1 MLKKYLISLCLALLL
16 TAAVV
21 TGLITQ
27 PVFRPS
33 AQASFPSIGP
43 SIGPS
48 MSPAVDPAVLET
60 HVRVLSEMLH
70 PRCFDHPDNL
80 EATARYIE
88 RHLAAA
94 GGRTQVQKF
103 PVDELEYSN
112 VVAEFGPKDG
122 PALIV
127 GAHYDSEGETYRE
140 PPHYTPGADDNASG
154 TAALL
159 ALADLLGRHPPAKR
173 VQLVAYC
180 LEEPPFFAT
189 DKMGS
194 AAHAARLNRDRVPV
208 LGMIS
213 LEMVGYFSDAP
224 GSQTYP
230 AAIMGLLYPDKGD
243 FIGVVGRFQDMGL
256 TRTVKA
262 AMLGASDLPV
272 FSINAPPLVPGVD
285 YSDHRNYWPYG
296 HEAVMITDTAFY
308 RNFHYHTNEDTADT
322 LDYRRMAKVV
332 QGVFAAVVALTGN
345 GN

>member
-1 MLKKYLISLCLALLL
+1 MLKKYLPVLCLALLL
-16 TAAVV
+16 IAAVV
-21 TGLITQ
+21 TGLVTQ

-33 AQASFPSIGP
+33 PQAPSP
-43 SIGPS
+43 T
-48 MSPAVDPAVLET
+48 VDPAALEA
-60 HVRVLSEMLH
+60 HVRMLSETLH
-70 PRCFDHPDNL
+70 PRCFEHPDNL
-80 EATARYIE
+80 EAAASYIE
-88 RHLAAA
+88 HHFAAA

-103 PVDELEYSN
+103 PVDEREYSN
-112 VVAEFGPKDG
+112 IVAEFGPKDG
-122 PALIV
+122 PVLIV
-127 GAHYDSEGETYRE
+127 GAHYDSEGETHLE
-140 PPHYTPGADDNASG
+140 PPRYTPGADDNASG

-180 LEEPPFFAT
+180 LEEPPFFET

-194 AAHAARLNRDRVPV
+194 AVHAARLNQNGAPV
-208 LGMIS
+208 IGMIS

-230 AAIMGLLYPDKGD
+230 AEILGLLYPDKGD

-272 FSINAPPLVPGVD
+272 FSINAPPLVPGID
-285 YSDHRNYWPYG
+285 YSDHRNYWLYG

-308 RNFHYHTNEDTADT
+308 RNFHYHEAEDTADK

-332 QGVFAAVVALTGN
+332 QGVFAAVTVLANAGL
-345 GN
+345 